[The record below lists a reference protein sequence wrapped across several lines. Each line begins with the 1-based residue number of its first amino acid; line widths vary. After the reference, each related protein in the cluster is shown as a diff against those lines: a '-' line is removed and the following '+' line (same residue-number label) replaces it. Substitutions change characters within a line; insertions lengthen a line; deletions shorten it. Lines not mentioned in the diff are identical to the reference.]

1 MNNQLIIRYLS
12 FDKCPFDHILSF
24 DTIDECESFI
34 DWLNK
39 TGRKFGHGFKPHM
52 EDTNYGEVYWFYN
65 DYPSLGWFWI
75 SRRPNENDV
84 PKEPMLEFSEFF
96 EYSHEFRG
104 NKLEKYS
111 I

>member
-1 MNNQLIIRYLS
+1 MVKHKNIKEVPDSALV
-12 FDKCPFDHILSF
+12 KF

-39 TGRKFGHGFKPHM
+39 TGRKFGHGFKPLM
-52 EDTNYGEVYWFYN
+52 DDTKYGEIYWFYN
-65 DYPSLGWFWI
+65 DYQPLGWFWI
-75 SRRPNENDV
+75 SRKPYQSDV
-84 PKEPMLEFSEFF
+84 PKEPMFEFSEFF

-104 NKLEKYS
+104 NKLEKYN